1 MMFIRGE
8 SRKIYEA
15 SICNDLPAKVN
26 RYPLWEKTY
35 RTTFRLRSG
44 ARQNSVGGTAISEG
58 RPNPAVL
65 DGRV

>member
-1 MMFIRGE
+1 MFIRGE

-26 RYPLWEKTY
+26 RYPLWENTY

-44 ARQNSVGGTAISEG
+44 ARQNSVGGTAISER

>member
-1 MMFIRGE
+1 MMFIRGD

-26 RYPLWEKTY
+26 RHPLRENTY

-44 ARQNSVGGTAISEG
+44 ARQNSIGGTATSEG
-58 RPNPAVL
+58 RPNTAVL
-65 DGRV
+65 DDRV

>member
-26 RYPLWEKTY
+26 RHLLRENTY
-35 RTTFRLRSG
+35 RTTFRLCSS
-44 ARQNSVGGTAISEG
+44 ACQNFVGGTATSEG
-58 RPNPAVL
+58 RPNAAVL
-65 DGRV
+65 DDRV